1 MSQVRPKTGK
11 MGWEDRRQGRCSTRF
26 LAVAS
31 VSRIRSLSVMK
42 SSDSNFGYTRREAFR
57 LGMSS
62 LAAVWFGSPLAS
74 ALAQTTTDPA
84 PAGPYTLPPLPYP
97 YEALEPQIDTITMQ
111 LHHDRHHKA
120 YVDNANKLLADQPE
134 LAKLSPEDLL
144 KNLSRAPEAIRT
156 GLRNNVGGHVNHSLF
171 WQMMSPKGGGKPS
184 GGLAKA
190 VEKEFKSF
198 DEFQKQFN
206 DAAVK
211 RFGSGWAWLAAKE
224 GKLEIFSTAN
234 QDSPVTDGQVPL
246 LGLDVWEHAYYLKYQ
261 NRRPDY
267 IAAWW
272 NLINWDFVNE
282 QFTKA

>member
-1 MSQVRPKTGK
+1 
-11 MGWEDRRQGRCSTRF
+11 
-26 LAVAS
+26 
-31 VSRIRSLSVMK
+31 MK
-42 SSDSNFGYTRREAFR
+42 SADFNFGYTRREAFR

-62 LAAVWFGSPLAS
+62 LAALWFGSPLVS
-74 ALAQTTTDPA
+74 ALAQTTTAPA
-84 PAGPYTLPPLPYP
+84 PPGPYTLPPLPYP
-97 YEALEPQIDTITMQ
+97 YEALEPHVDTLTMQ
-111 LHHDRHHKA
+111 IHHDKHHKA

-134 LAKLSPEDLL
+134 LAKLSAEDLL
-144 KNLSRAPEAIRT
+144 RNLSKAPEVYPHWPAQQCGRACQSLLVLADDVAEGRRQTLGRT
-156 GLRNNVGGHVNHSLF
+156 RQGL
-171 WQMMSPKGGGKPS
+171 
-184 GGLAKA
+184 
-190 VEKEFKSF
+190 EKEFKSF
-198 DEFQKQFN
+198 DEFQKNFN
-206 DAAVK
+206 DTAVK
-211 RFGSGWAWLAAKE
+211 RFGSGWAWLAAKD